1 MWQSKRL
8 RGIVKSVMA
17 AEALI
22 QVESTEDCFLTASL
36 LNKILYNKPIT
47 KEWDADNHQ
56 LYDPIQSIWPIKG
69 GLSGRMT

>member
-47 KEWDADNHQ
+47 KE
-56 LYDPIQSIWPIKG
+56 
-69 GLSGRMT
+69 

>member
-1 MWQSKRL
+1 
-8 RGIVKSVMA
+8 MA

-47 KEWDADNHQ
+47 KEWDTDNHQ
-56 LYDPIQSIWPIKG
+56 LYDPI
-69 GLSGRMT
+69 